1 MTRVYLY
8 QTVHLRRGRPR
19 LVAAHAAVLA
29 EAARA
34 LFGLEYAPDPEL
46 LERRIA
52 EAARAERYPSAVSGF
67 VRIELTAGG
76 EERIVPAGVSLY
88 DGYALR
94 SLMPDASV
102 VQYDLPFGEAPT
114 SVREAAAELARYR
127 AAQAGAGVAL
137 RCDAAGVCRTL
148 DDAPLLAVAGR
159 RVVLAPGERSVE
171 RHLALLAVRAAGLDV
186 SEEPFGCGAL
196 ADFDELFAVDHRG
209 VTAVSRCG
217 GRPYMALLAER
228 VARALESLFSE

>member
-1 MTRVYLY
+1 VTWVYLY
-8 QTVHLRRGRPR
+8 QTVHLRCGRPR

-34 LFGLEYAPDPEL
+34 LFGAEYAPDPER

-94 SLMPDASV
+94 SLMPEASV

-114 SVREAAAELARYR
+114 SVREVAAGLARCR
-127 AAQAGAGVAL
+127 AAQEGADVAL
-137 RCDAAGVCRTL
+137 RCDASGVCRTL

-186 SEEPFGCGAL
+186 SEEPFGLEAL

-228 VARALESLFSE
+228 VARAMEALFAE